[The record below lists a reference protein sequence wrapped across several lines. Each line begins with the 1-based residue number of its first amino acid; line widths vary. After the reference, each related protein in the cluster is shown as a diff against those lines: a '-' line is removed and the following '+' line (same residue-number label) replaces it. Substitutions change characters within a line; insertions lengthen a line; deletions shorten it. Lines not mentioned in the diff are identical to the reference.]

1 MMAAQ
6 MQYPGI
12 AGKVVFNTG
21 AASGIGLAM
30 AQAFARQG
38 AHLMLLDLDEAGL
51 KRVRSELQAAHPDV
65 RVETCVASITD
76 PLAVEDAMQKTVE
89 IFGRLDVLLNN
100 AGISMNK
107 PSLEVTPEEWRRT
120 IDIDLSGIFFC
131 CQSAARRMILGG
143 GGVMLATASMWGL
156 ASSARRTAYCAAKAG
171 VVSLCK
177 SLAVEW
183 AEHGIRVN
191 AICPGYIQ
199 TALVSDLVGRG
210 VLDEHALSKR
220 TPLGRMGTPEEVAQ
234 TALYLASDLAAFVTG
249 HAMVLDGGWTANGA

>member
-1 MMAAQ
+1 MTAVQ

-12 AGKVVFNTG
+12 AGKIVFNTG

-30 AQAFARQG
+30 AHAFASQG

-51 KRVRSELQAAHPDV
+51 KRAKSELLATYPGL
-65 RVETCVASITD
+65 RIETCVTSITD
-76 PLAVEDAMQKTVE
+76 PSAVDEAMQKTVE
-89 IFGRLDVLLNN
+89 SFGRIDVLLNN

-131 CQSAARRMILGG
+131 CQSAARRMIQHE
-143 GGVMLATASMWGL
+143 GGVILATASMWGL

-210 VLDEHALSKR
+210 VLDEHALNKR

-234 TALYLASDLAAFVTG
+234 TALYLASDLATYVTG

>member
-1 MMAAQ
+1 MTALP
-6 MQYPGI
+6 MQYPGV
-12 AGKVVFNTG
+12 AGKIVFNTG

-30 AQAFARQG
+30 AHAFASQG
-38 AHLMLLDLDEAGL
+38 AHLMLLDLDETGL
-51 KRVRSELQAAHPDV
+51 MRAKSELLTAYPGL

-76 PLAVEDAMQKTVE
+76 PSAVDVAMQKTLE
-89 IFGRLDVLLNN
+89 SFGRIDVLLNN

-107 PSLEVTPEEWRRT
+107 PSLDVTPEEWRRT

-131 CQSAARRMILGG
+131 CQSAARRMIPQG
-143 GGVMLATASMWGL
+143 GGVILATASMWGL

-183 AEHGIRVN
+183 AEHAIRVN

-210 VLDEHALSKR
+210 VLDEQALNKR
-220 TPLGRMGTPEEVAQ
+220 TPLGRLGTPEEVAQ